1 MGTPRN
7 LETQNSHPI
16 QDASSAEKAGWF
28 LQQQSEAPKEEQGN
42 AAGAGRGQGAFFPI
56 SSFQPRQ
63 KERRCLQQRQNGKGC
78 FFFFFFSSY
87 SRGWGKLR
95 GGFWFP
101 EMTVGG
107 PGSRDTRVFS
117 VFLRREDPRPFF
129 SPTPGHGV
137 IHSCLTLCDPMDY
150 SPSGSSAH
158 GILQARILEWVA
170 ILFSRGIF
178 STQWLNP
185 GLCIAGRFFTIWA
198 TREAHMQ
205 KNEVVHLPYTIHKN
219 NSNLIKDL
227 DAKPKL

>member
-1 MGTPRN
+1 MYGQTIFN
-7 LETQNSHPI
+7 KGVKTIQWKKGQSLFNKWCWET
-16 QDASSAEKAGWF
+16 GWKVKM
-28 LQQQSEAPKEEQGN
+28 L
-42 AAGAGRGQGAFFPI
+42 
-56 SSFQPRQ
+56 
-63 KERRCLQQRQNGKGC
+63 
-78 FFFFFFSSY
+78 
-87 SRGWGKLR
+87 
-95 GGFWFP
+95 
-101 EMTVGG
+101 
-107 PGSRDTRVFS
+107 
-117 VFLRREDPRPFF
+117 
-129 SPTPGHGV
+129 V